1 MFVGKI
7 SKYDFSVNGRHELG
21 TERFAVALSDGL
33 GALGRKLPGRS
44 GRGGGVLGK
53 VEGSLRAGQGSVC
66 SGLSEIP
73 RFCGF
78 PVLKEPISS
87 RGFWHFCLVG
97 LEIPP

>member
-1 MFVGKI
+1 MAWEHSVG
-7 SKYDFSVNGRHELG
+7 SCLDDLG
-21 TERFAVALSDGL
+21 VGE
-33 GALGRKLPGRS
+33 
-44 GRGGGVLGK
+44 GVLGK